1 MSVISREKIINF
13 IKSERYPLYINTVKA
28 DVDDAN
34 LLCQHIYRGF
44 EMKFKGMVVD
54 NQTALCVETEY

>member
-1 MSVISREKIINF
+1 MSISIREKIISF
-13 IKSERYPLYINTVKA
+13 IKSKRYPLYINTVKA

-34 LLCQHIYRGF
+34 LLCLHINKGL